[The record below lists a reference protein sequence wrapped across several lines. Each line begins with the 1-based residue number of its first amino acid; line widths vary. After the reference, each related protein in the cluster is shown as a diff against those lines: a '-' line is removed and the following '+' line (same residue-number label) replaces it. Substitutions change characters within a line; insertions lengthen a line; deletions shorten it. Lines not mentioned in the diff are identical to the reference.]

1 MGIHRLNFFPLG
13 NADCCRIDL
22 DSGKQILIDYAA
34 MRDAADKGDLRID
47 LPGVL
52 RKDLEGCKRDY
63 YDVVGFSHLDD
74 DHIRGASNF
83 FYLEHAEKYQENV
96 DGKVRIKIRE
106 LWVPAAVITEEG
118 CTDED
123 RIIRQEAR
131 HRLKRGSGIR
141 VFSRPE
147 ALKDWLESEGLS
159 IEARQSLISDAGQLI
174 PGYRAE
180 LDGVEFFV
188 HSPFACRTD
197 DGTYVERNDGCLVL
211 HATFMVDGVKTRL
224 FLGAD
229 IRHEP
234 FSEIIRI
241 TCSKNRLER
250 LESDIVKIP
259 HHSSY
264 LSLSP
269 EQGESK
275 TKPTEEI
282 AYFYEKQLMF
292 RAKLISTSW
301 GIPSDD
307 SSCQP
312 PHRQAARYYDDS
324 AAAQGGEFLVTMEH
338 PSKENPRPLVI
349 EITGSK
355 SSIAKPFLG
364 GASAAVTQRPPRAGH
379 GF

>member
-1 MGIHRLNFFPLG
+1 MGIHRVNFYPLG

-22 DSGKQILIDYAA
+22 DSGKQIMMDYAA
-34 MRDAADKGDLRID
+34 MRDAEDKNDLRID
-47 LPGVL
+47 LPGIL
-52 RKDLEGCKRDY
+52 RKDLEVRKRDF

-83 FYLEHAEKYQENV
+83 FYLEHAQKYQEKV
-96 DGKVRIKIRE
+96 DGKVRIKMRE

-118 CTDED
+118 CTEED

-131 HRLKRGSGIR
+131 HRLKKGSGIR
-141 VFSRPE
+141 IFSRPE
-147 ALKDWLESEGLS
+147 ALKNWLEGEGLS
-159 IEARQSLISDAGQLI
+159 IESRLSLITDAGQLI

-180 LDGVEFFV
+180 TDGVEFFV

-211 HATFMVDGVKTRL
+211 HATFIVDGVKTRL

-234 FSEIIRI
+234 LSEIMRI
-241 TCSKNRLER
+241 TCSKKRLER

-264 LSLSP
+264 LSLGP
-269 EQGESK
+269 QQGDSK
-275 TKPTEEI
+275 TQPTEEI

-301 GIPSDD
+301 SIPSDD
-307 SSCQP
+307 SSSQP
-312 PHRQAARYYDDS
+312 PHRQAAKYYEDS
-324 AAAQGGEFLVTMEH
+324 AAAQGGEFIVTMGH
-338 PSKENPRPLVI
+338 PSKESPKPLVI

-364 GASAAVTQRPPRAGH
+364 GATAAVTQRPPRAGH
-379 GF
+379 DF

>member
-1 MGIHRLNFFPLG
+1 MGLHRVTLFPLG

-22 DSGKQILIDYAA
+22 DNGKQILIDYAA
-34 MRDAADKGDLRID
+34 MRDAGDKNDLRID
-47 LPGVL
+47 LPAVL
-52 RKDLEGCKRDY
+52 RKDLEARRRNY
-63 YDVVGFSHLDD
+63 YDIVGFSHLDD

-83 FYLEHAEKYQENV
+83 FYLEHAQKYQENV

-118 CTDED
+118 CTEED

-131 HRLKRGSGIR
+131 YRLKKGSGIR

-147 ALKDWLESEGLS
+147 TLKNWLEGEGLS
-159 IEARQSLISDAGQLI
+159 IETRQSLLTDAGQLV
-174 PGYRAE
+174 PGYLAE
-180 LDGVEFFV
+180 MDGVEFFV

-211 HATFMVDGVKTRL
+211 HATFMIDGVKTRM

-234 FSEIIRI
+234 LSEIIRI
-241 TCSKNRLER
+241 TCSKKRLER

-264 LSLSP
+264 LSLGP
-269 EQGESK
+269 EQGDAK
-275 TKPTEEI
+275 TQPTDEI

-292 RAKLISTSW
+292 RAKLVSTSW
-301 GIPSDD
+301 AIPSDD
-307 SSCQP
+307 TSSQP
-312 PHRQAARYYDDS
+312 PHRQAAKYYEDS
-324 AAAQGGEFLVTMEH
+324 VAAQGGEFIVTMEH
-338 PSKENPRPLVI
+338 PSKERPKPLVI

-364 GASAAVTQRPPRAGH
+364 GATAAIAQRPPRAGH

>member
-1 MGIHRLNFFPLG
+1 MAIHKVNFFPLG
-13 NADCCRIDL
+13 NADCYRIDL

-34 MRDAADKGDLRID
+34 MRDANDKGDLRID
-47 LPGVL
+47 LAAVL
-52 RKDLEGCKRDY
+52 RKDLEARKRDY
-63 YDVVGFSHLDD
+63 YEVVGFSHLDD

-83 FYLEHAEKYQENV
+83 FYFEHAQKYQENV

-123 RIIRQEAR
+123 RTIRQEAR
-131 HRLKRGSGIR
+131 YRLKKGSGIR

-147 ALKDWLESEGLS
+147 ALKNWLESEGLS
-159 IEARQSLISDAGQLI
+159 IEARHALITDAGQLI

-180 LDGVEFFV
+180 TDGVEFFV

-211 HATFMVDGVKTRL
+211 HATFMADGVKTRL

-229 IRHEP
+229 IRQEP
-234 FSEIIRI
+234 LSEIIRV

-250 LESDIVKIP
+250 IESDIVKIP

-264 LSLSP
+264 LSLGP

-275 TKPTEEI
+275 TKPTDEI

-301 GIPSDD
+301 VIPSDD

-312 PHRQAARYYDDS
+312 PHRQAAKYYEDS
-324 AAAQGGEFLVTMEH
+324 AAAQGGEFIVTMEH
-338 PSKENPRPLVI
+338 PSRQNPQPLVI

-364 GASAAVTQRPPRAGH
+364 GATAAVTQRPPRAGH